1 MGGGRARELVQAARA
16 RALLVRQLLWR
27 RRAGEGPRRLLAA
40 LAAVWARRAR
50 VPLRAP
56 LDERPGRAGAAQVH
70 AGQGAAALLAHVLDA
85 AQIAGSGALH
95 RRVPLRRVGRAG
107 RRVAR
112 AVGRRAAQLQG
123 AGRNGA
129 RRRARHGIH
138 QAATKLG
145 LLLERVLRR
154 PQRTSP
160 YAQPI
165 VQFFRPARGRAGV
178 SADFACGGLDSIYSS
193 VASLRTATTPRRR
206 RGERVLAAQLSAI
219 CIKAF

>member
-1 MGGGRARELVQAARA
+1 M
-16 RALLVRQLLWR
+16 
-27 RRAGEGPRRLLAA
+27 
-40 LAAVWARRAR
+40 
-50 VPLRAP
+50 
-56 LDERPGRAGAAQVH
+56 
-70 AGQGAAALLAHVLDA
+70 LDA

-95 RRVPLRRVGRAG
+95 RRVPLRRVGPRRPSSEGDAPIPRVHDTSTTRPTGRAG

-129 RRRARHGIH
+129 RRRARHGLH